1 MKDLLNFILENIVQK
16 KDDIKITENKIDNIV
31 NIKLNV
37 NKDDIGIVIG
47 KNGKVIKSIRTLLKI
62 YSIKSDQR
70 VYLDVVEET
79 AS

>member
-31 NIKLNV
+31 NIKLYV
-37 NKDDIGIVIG
+37 NKDDIGRVIG

>member
-31 NIKLNV
+31 NIKLYV
-37 NKDDIGIVIG
+37 NKDDIGRVIG

-62 YSIKSDQR
+62 YSIKNDQR

>member
-31 NIKLNV
+31 NIKLHV
-37 NKDDIGIVIG
+37 NKDDIGRVIG

-79 AS
+79 TS

>member
-1 MKDLLNFILENIVQK
+1 MKDLLKFILENIVQK

-31 NIKLNV
+31 NIKLHV
-37 NKDDIGIVIG
+37 NKDDIGRVIG

>member
-37 NKDDIGIVIG
+37 NKDDIGRVIG
-47 KNGKVIKSIRTLLKI
+47 KNGKVIQSIRTLLKI

>member
-31 NIKLNV
+31 NIKLHV
-37 NKDDIGIVIG
+37 NKDDIGRVIG

>member
-37 NKDDIGIVIG
+37 NKDDIGRVIG

>member
-37 NKDDIGIVIG
+37 NKDDIGRVIG

-62 YSIKSDQR
+62 YSIKNDQR